1 MKNKTNIKTFEI
13 YKNIDEREIL
23 VKEFSKRE
31 EK

>member
-1 MKNKTNIKTFEI
+1 MKNKTNIGAYEL

-23 VKEFSKRE
+23 VKDFIKRE